1 VDRNELIARAD
12 QNYYEVFRRL
22 AASIDGGEACERDG
36 VLIINT
42 GLPVAM
48 FNLAFVTRPPSD
60 PASAIGRAVSYFDE
74 CELPFVVRVRAG
86 LHEASER
93 AAEACGLPYR
103 DTVPGMVL
111 ADVSR
116 VPDSPAVLDIRA
128 VRDRPAL
135 EEHLSILAESFH
147 MPIELARQLLGER
160 ILGLL
165 DAEFYIGY
173 VDGAAVASS
182 ALVATDRVAGV
193 WNVGCLPSH
202 RNRGFGEAMTWHAVR
217 RGAALGCVIA
227 NLQASEMGQPIYT
240 RMGFE
245 VVAGYRTFV
254 REGY

>member
-22 AASIDGGEACERDG
+22 AASLDGGEACERDG
-36 VLIINT
+36 VLIVNT
-42 GLPVAM
+42 GLPVAV

-60 PASAIGRAVSYFDE
+60 PASAIARAVSYFDE
-74 CELPFVVRVRAG
+74 RKLPFVVRVRAG

-93 AAEACGLPYR
+93 AAEVCGLGYR

-111 ADVSR
+111 ADVAR
-116 VPDSPAVLDIRA
+116 VPDPLAGLEIRA
-128 VRDRPAL
+128 AGDATAL
-135 EEHLSILAESFH
+135 EHHLSILAASFH
-147 MPIELARQLLGER
+147 MPIELTRQLLGER
-160 ILGLL
+160 ILSLL
-165 DAEFYIGY
+165 DAEFYVGY
-173 VDGAAVASS
+173 VDGAPVASS
-182 ALVATDRVAGV
+182 ALVATDHVAGV

-202 RNRGFGEAMTWHAVR
+202 RKRGFGEAMTWHAVR
-217 RGAALGCVIA
+217 RGREIGCAIA